1 MAPRE
6 QRGQSP
12 TLPSSSLCQLEGQ
25 LPAENRVAWPLRQAF
40 PSSLTIISRGEGMGL
55 KVDKME
61 AAGQWWYRNN
71 AAKASI

>member
-1 MAPRE
+1 
-6 QRGQSP
+6 
-12 TLPSSSLCQLEGQ
+12 
-25 LPAENRVAWPLRQAF
+25 
-40 PSSLTIISRGEGMGL
+40 MGL